1 MKSLLA
7 NSVAIIGVIGMLS
20 GFTWLYIRKSTDPDI
35 KGIWLILLAPLLI
48 PVLMIKEWENVKEPS
63 VLLIVSTI
71 VTIGAYS
78 VGW

>member
-1 MKSLLA
+1 MKSFLV

-20 GFTWLYIRKSTDPDI
+20 RFTWLYIRKSADPDI

-48 PVLMIKEWENVKEPS
+48 PVLMIKEWENLKEPS

-71 VTIGAYS
+71 ITIGAYS